1 MVTALTAI
9 GLGTS
14 LTDFKKAGLR
24 PMFYGITIDT
34 LVTITAL
41 IVIRCMGLA

>member
-1 MVTALTAI
+1 MVTALAAI

-14 LTDFKKAGLR
+14 VTDFKKAGLR
-24 PMFYGITIDT
+24 PMFYGIVIDT

-41 IVIRCMGLA
+41 IVIWCMGL